1 MNKIALTLGVLL
13 YISAFV
19 LYAKTAPEIWYRP
32 DSLIVIP
39 QEDSVLW
46 TDEYTIFSVVRSTNN
61 ESECLWSFKES
72 DTVAVAV
79 LTNGIYSTKTGTIRS
94 NNARDFSKW
103 CIFSYHRGIILDI
116 NKQYK
121 LSLGEQYVYTD
132 SMAVD
137 TLHSKIEMEEFAYF
151 KGNVPKL
158 NANAFQSYLA
168 LKYGVTLDYAPY
180 ISSTADTLWHPVF
193 DEDYYHRVKGIGHD
207 TILNWFNLVSH
218 SKEDSLLYIQSDT
231 LLPNE
236 YVIFGDNDAPLY
248 WQKDFDNDYILQ
260 REWRLRRFT
269 SQPNNIMVVLQLA
282 AFDESVDSIQMIL
295 KTNGTEQLIIPDSIL
310 PDNQCYFS
318 INTTDTIIH
327 FQFKG
332 KIVNESSFT
341 FEESKQAQNNSNANI
356 FYDTVNQTIVIDGFS
371 ENQEFNLYL
380 YDNLGRYI
388 TTMTGLNP
396 INVRTFPNTVSYVEI
411 VVENHIIG
419 VLALP
424 MEIK

>member
-32 DSLIVIP
+32 DSLIVMP

-137 TLHSKIEMEEFAYF
+137 TLHSQIEMEEFAYF

-158 NANAFQSYLA
+158 TANAFQSYLA

-193 DEDYYHRVKGIGHD
+193 DEVYYHRVKGIGHD

-236 YVIFGDNDAPLY
+236 YVLFGDNDAPLY

-310 PDNQCYFS
+310 PDNQCYFT
-318 INTTDTIIH
+318 IYTTDTIIH

-332 KIVNESSFT
+332 KIVKESSFT
-341 FEESKQAQNNSNANI
+341 FEESKQAQNNSNADI
-356 FYDTVNQTIVIDGFS
+356 FYDTVNQTIVIDGFPN
-371 ENQEFNLYL
+371 NQEFNLYL

-388 TTMTGLNP
+388 TTISGLNP
-396 INVRTFPNTVSYVEI
+396 INVHTFPNTVSYVEI
-411 VVENHIIG
+411 IVGNHIIG
-419 VLALP
+419 VLTLP
-424 MEIK
+424 MKIR

>member
-61 ESECLWSFKES
+61 ESECLWSFKEN

-79 LTNGIYSTKTGTIRS
+79 LTNGFYSSNTGIIRS

-103 CIFSYHRGIILDI
+103 CVFSFHSGIILDN

-121 LSLGEQYVYTD
+121 LCLGEQYVYTD

-137 TLHSKIEMEEFAYF
+137 TLHSQIEMEEFAFF

-158 NANAFQSYLA
+158 TAHTFQSYLA

-180 ISSTADTLWHPVF
+180 ISSMADTLWHPIYDV
-193 DEDYYHRVKGIGHD
+193 DYYHRVIGIGHD
-207 TILNWFNLVSH
+207 TILDWFHLISH

-236 YVIFGDNDAPLY
+236 YVLFGDNDAPLY
-248 WQKDFDNDYILQ
+248 WQKDFDDDYILQ

-269 SQPNNIMVVLQLA
+269 SQPNNTKIVLQLA
-282 AFDESVDSIQMIL
+282 AFDESIDSIQMIL
-295 KTNGTEQLIIPDSIL
+295 KTNGTKQLITPDSIS
-310 PDNQCYFS
+310 PNNQCYFQ
-318 INTTDTIIH
+318 INTLDTLIH

-332 KIVNESSFT
+332 KIVNENSFN
-341 FEESKQAQNNSNANI
+341 FDKSKQAQNNANADI
-356 FYDTVNQTIVIDGFS
+356 FYDPISQTIVIDGFPN
-371 ENQEFNLYL
+371 NQEFILYL

-388 TTMTGLNP
+388 TTISGLNP
-396 INVRTFPNTVSYVEI
+396 INVRTFPNMVSYVEI

-424 MEIK
+424 MEIR

>member
-1 MNKIALTLGVLL
+1 MHKLILIIDILICLCTLQMQAM
-13 YISAFV
+13 IN
-19 LYAKTAPEIWYRP
+19 PEIWYRP
-32 DSLIVIP
+32 DSLIVMP

-132 SMAVD
+132 SMAID

-180 ISSTADTLWHPVF
+180 ISSTADTLWHPIY
-193 DEDYYHRVKGIGHD
+193 DEEYYHRVMGIGHD
-207 TILNWFNLVSH
+207 TILGWFNLISH

-282 AFDESVDSIQMIL
+282 AFDEDVDSIQMIL

-310 PDNQCYFS
+310 PDNQCYFT
-318 INTTDTIIH
+318 IYTTDTIIH

-332 KIVNESSFT
+332 KIVKESSFT
-341 FEESKQAQNNSNANI
+341 FEESKQAQNNSNADI
-356 FYDTVNQTIVIDGFS
+356 FYDTVNQMIVIDGFP

>member
-61 ESECLWSFKES
+61 ESECLWSFKEN

-103 CIFSYHRGIILDI
+103 CIFSYHSGIILDN

-121 LSLGEQYVYTD
+121 LCLGEQYVYTD

-137 TLHSKIEMEEFAYF
+137 TLHSQIEMEEFAFF

-158 NANAFQSYLA
+158 TAHTFQSYLA

-180 ISSTADTLWHPVF
+180 ISSMADTLWHPIYDV
-193 DEDYYHRVKGIGHD
+193 DYYHRVIGIGHD
-207 TILNWFNLVSH
+207 TILDWFHLISH

-236 YVIFGDNDAPLY
+236 YVLFGDNDAPLY
-248 WQKDFDNDYILQ
+248 WQKDFDDDYILQ

-269 SQPNNIMVVLQLA
+269 SQPNNTKIVLQLA
-282 AFDESVDSIQMIL
+282 AFDESIDSIQMIL
-295 KTNGTEQLIIPDSIL
+295 KTDL
-310 PDNQCYFS
+310 P
-318 INTTDTIIH
+318 
-327 FQFKG
+327 
-332 KIVNESSFT
+332 
-341 FEESKQAQNNSNANI
+341 
-356 FYDTVNQTIVIDGFS
+356 
-371 ENQEFNLYL
+371 
-380 YDNLGRYI
+380 
-388 TTMTGLNP
+388 
-396 INVRTFPNTVSYVEI
+396 
-411 VVENHIIG
+411 
-419 VLALP
+419 
-424 MEIK
+424 

>member
-19 LYAKTAPEIWYRP
+19 LYAKTVPEIWYRP

-132 SMAVD
+132 SMAID
-137 TLHSKIEMEEFAYF
+137 TLHSKIEMEEFAYV

-158 NANAFQSYLA
+158 TANAFQSYLA

-180 ISSTADTLWHPVF
+180 ISSMADTLWHPIYDV
-193 DEDYYHRVKGIGHD
+193 DYYHRVIGIGHD
-207 TILNWFNLVSH
+207 TILDWFHLISH

-236 YVIFGDNDAPLY
+236 YVLFGDNDAPLY

-295 KTNGTEQLIIPDSIL
+295 KTNGTEQLVTPDSISL
-310 PDNQCYFS
+310 DNQCYFT

-341 FEESKQAQNNSNANI
+341 FDESKQAQNNSNANI

-424 MEIK
+424 MEIR

>member
-282 AFDESVDSIQMIL
+282 AFDEDVDSIQMIL

-332 KIVNESSFT
+332 KIVKESSFT
-341 FEESKQAQNNSNANI
+341 FEESKQAQNNSNADI
-356 FYDTVNQTIVIDGFS
+356 FYDTVNQMIVIDGFP

>member
-236 YVIFGDNDAPLY
+236 YVLFGDNDAPLY

-310 PDNQCYFS
+310 PDNQCYFT
-318 INTTDTIIH
+318 IYTTDTIIH

-332 KIVNESSFT
+332 KIVKESSFT

>member
-137 TLHSKIEMEEFAYF
+137 ALHSKIEMEEFAYF

-310 PDNQCYFS
+310 PDNQCYFT
-318 INTTDTIIH
+318 IYTTDTIIH

-332 KIVNESSFT
+332 KIVKESSFT
-341 FEESKQAQNNSNANI
+341 FEESKQAQNNSNADI
-356 FYDTVNQTIVIDGFS
+356 FYDTVNQMIVIDGFP

-388 TTMTGLNP
+388 TTMMGLNP

>member
-1 MNKIALTLGVLL
+1 MIHYCQMNM
-13 YISAFV
+13 F
-19 LYAKTAPEIWYRP
+19 
-32 DSLIVIP
+32 
-39 QEDSVLW
+39 
-46 TDEYTIFSVVRSTNN
+46 
-61 ESECLWSFKES
+61 
-72 DTVAVAV
+72 
-79 LTNGIYSTKTGTIRS
+79 
-94 NNARDFSKW
+94 
-103 CIFSYHRGIILDI
+103 
-116 NKQYK
+116 
-121 LSLGEQYVYTD
+121 
-132 SMAVD
+132 
-137 TLHSKIEMEEFAYF
+137 
-151 KGNVPKL
+151 
-158 NANAFQSYLA
+158 YLA
-168 LKYGVTLDYAPY
+168 
-180 ISSTADTLWHPVF
+180 IM
-193 DEDYYHRVKGIGHD
+193 I
-207 TILNWFNLVSH
+207 
-218 SKEDSLLYIQSDT
+218 
-231 LLPNE
+231 
-236 YVIFGDNDAPLY
+236 APLY

-295 KTNGTEQLIIPDSIL
+295 KTNGTEQLVTPDSISL
-310 PDNQCYFS
+310 DNQCYFT

-341 FEESKQAQNNSNANI
+341 FDESKQAQNNSNANI

-388 TTMTGLNP
+388 TTVSGLNP

-424 MEIK
+424 MEIR

>member
-1 MNKIALTLGVLL
+1 
-13 YISAFV
+13 
-19 LYAKTAPEIWYRP
+19 
-32 DSLIVIP
+32 
-39 QEDSVLW
+39 
-46 TDEYTIFSVVRSTNN
+46 
-61 ESECLWSFKES
+61 
-72 DTVAVAV
+72 
-79 LTNGIYSTKTGTIRS
+79 
-94 NNARDFSKW
+94 
-103 CIFSYHRGIILDI
+103 
-116 NKQYK
+116 
-121 LSLGEQYVYTD
+121 
-132 SMAVD
+132 MAID

-158 NANAFQSYLA
+158 TANAFQSYLA

-180 ISSTADTLWHPVF
+180 ISSTADTLWHPVY
-193 DEDYYHRVKGIGHD
+193 DAEYYHRVMGIGHD

-236 YVIFGDNDAPLY
+236 YVLFGDNDAPLY

-295 KTNGTEQLIIPDSIL
+295 KTNGTEQLVTPDSISL
-310 PDNQCYFS
+310 DNQCYFT

-341 FEESKQAQNNSNANI
+341 FDESKQAQNNSNANI

-424 MEIK
+424 MEIR

>member
-1 MNKIALTLGVLL
+1 MRLTVSRTTV
-13 YISAFV
+13 ISSFV
-19 LYAKTAPEIWYRP
+19 CWLCTTLASRH
-32 DSLIVIP
+32 SC
-39 QEDSVLW
+39 ED
-46 TDEYTIFSVVRSTNN
+46 
-61 ESECLWSFKES
+61 
-72 DTVAVAV
+72 
-79 LTNGIYSTKTGTIRS
+79 
-94 NNARDFSKW
+94 
-103 CIFSYHRGIILDI
+103 
-116 NKQYK
+116 
-121 LSLGEQYVYTD
+121 
-132 SMAVD
+132 
-137 TLHSKIEMEEFAYF
+137 
-151 KGNVPKL
+151 
-158 NANAFQSYLA
+158 
-168 LKYGVTLDYAPY
+168 PY
-180 ISSTADTLWHPVF
+180 IQ
-193 DEDYYHRVKGIGHD
+193 Y
-207 TILNWFNLVSH
+207 
-218 SKEDSLLYIQSDT
+218 DT

-236 YVIFGDNDAPLY
+236 YVLFGDNDAPLY

-282 AFDESVDSIQMIL
+282 AFDEDVDSIQMIL
-295 KTNGTEQLIIPDSIL
+295 KTNGTEQLIIPDSIS

-341 FEESKQAQNNSNANI
+341 FDESKQAQNNSNANI

-396 INVRTFPNTVSYVEI
+396 INVRTFPNMVSYVEI

>member
-132 SMAVD
+132 SMAID

-180 ISSTADTLWHPVF
+180 ISSTADTLWHPIY
-193 DEDYYHRVKGIGHD
+193 DEEYYHRVMGIGHD
-207 TILNWFNLVSH
+207 TILGWFNLISH

-236 YVIFGDNDAPLY
+236 YVLFGDNDAPLY

-310 PDNQCYFS
+310 PDNQCYFT
-318 INTTDTIIH
+318 IYTTDTIIH

-332 KIVNESSFT
+332 KIVKESSFT

-388 TTMTGLNP
+388 TTMMGLNP

>member
-61 ESECLWSFKES
+61 ESECLWSFKEN

-103 CIFSYHRGIILDI
+103 CIFSYHSGIILDN
-116 NKQYK
+116 NKQHK
-121 LSLGEQYVYTD
+121 FCFGEQYIYTD
-132 SMAVD
+132 SMDVD
-137 TLHSKIEMEEFAYF
+137 TLHSQIEMEEFAYF

-158 NANAFQSYLA
+158 TANAFQSYLA

-180 ISSTADTLWHPVF
+180 ISSTADTLWHSIY
-193 DEDYYHRVKGIGHD
+193 DEEYYHRVMGIGHD
-207 TILNWFNLVSH
+207 TILGWFNLISH

-236 YVIFGDNDAPLY
+236 YVLFGDNNAPLY

-282 AFDESVDSIQMIL
+282 AFDEDVDSIQMIL
-295 KTNGTEQLIIPDSIL
+295 KTNGTEQLIIPDSIS

-341 FEESKQAQNNSNANI
+341 FEESKQAQNNSNADI
-356 FYDTVNQTIVIDGFS
+356 FYDTVNQTIVIDGFP

-388 TTMTGLNP
+388 TTVSGLNP

-424 MEIK
+424 MEIR

>member
-32 DSLIVIP
+32 DSLIVMP

-158 NANAFQSYLA
+158 TANAFQSYLA

-341 FEESKQAQNNSNANI
+341 FEESKQAQNNSNADI
-356 FYDTVNQTIVIDGFS
+356 FYDTVNQMIVIDGFP

-388 TTMTGLNP
+388 TTMMGLNP

>member
-32 DSLIVIP
+32 DSLIVMP

-310 PDNQCYFS
+310 PDNQCYFT
-318 INTTDTIIH
+318 IYTTDTIIH

-341 FEESKQAQNNSNANI
+341 FEESKQAQNNSNADI
-356 FYDTVNQTIVIDGFS
+356 FYDTVNQMIVIDGFP

>member
-132 SMAVD
+132 SMAID

-158 NANAFQSYLA
+158 TANAFQSYLA

-236 YVIFGDNDAPLY
+236 DVIFGDNDAPLY

-310 PDNQCYFS
+310 PDNQCYFT
-318 INTTDTIIH
+318 IYTTDTIIH

-332 KIVNESSFT
+332 KIVKESSFT

>member
-32 DSLIVIP
+32 DSLIVMP

-132 SMAVD
+132 SMAID

-158 NANAFQSYLA
+158 TANAFQSYLA

-180 ISSTADTLWHPVF
+180 ISSTADTLWHPIY
-193 DEDYYHRVKGIGHD
+193 DEEYYHRVMGIGHD
-207 TILNWFNLVSH
+207 TILGWFNLISH

-332 KIVNESSFT
+332 KIVKESSFT

-356 FYDTVNQTIVIDGFS
+356 FYDTVNQMIVIDGFP

-388 TTMTGLNP
+388 TTMMGLNP

>member
-32 DSLIVIP
+32 DSLIVMP

-132 SMAVD
+132 SMAID

-236 YVIFGDNDAPLY
+236 YVLFGDNDAPLY

-310 PDNQCYFS
+310 PDNQCYFT
-318 INTTDTIIH
+318 IYTTDTIIH

-332 KIVNESSFT
+332 KIVKESSFT

>member
-132 SMAVD
+132 SMAID

-180 ISSTADTLWHPVF
+180 ISSTADTLWHPIY
-193 DEDYYHRVKGIGHD
+193 DEEYYHRVMGIGHD
-207 TILNWFNLVSH
+207 TILGWFNLISH

-236 YVIFGDNDAPLY
+236 YVLFGDNDAPLY

-310 PDNQCYFS
+310 PDNQCYFT
-318 INTTDTIIH
+318 IYTTDTIIH

-332 KIVNESSFT
+332 KIVKESSFT